1 MKKLTGILALGLLA
15 TALTGC
21 NKTPDHVHEYKEVKV
36 AATKDTPAKTQYVC
50 ECGDVE
56 SEEEGVYCPLT
67 IIEAYAELFYD
78 VAVPNKTYI
87 EDEDSYFTLATFP
100 SSSEGYT
107 SATVLDPAVCG
118 IKGFTTH
125 PSFNNVEDKLT
136 DGTACHVTI
145 QVFEN
150 MAVQHLAWEDEPDY
164 FYTSDKTVDSTK
176 TYDTYD
182 KSTKTYSEVETPV
195 DADIKN
201 YFELLPAF
209 VWQVSTFI
217 IEE

>member
-1 MKKLTGILALGLLA
+1 MKKLSGILALGLLA

-21 NKTPDHVHEYKEVKV
+21 NKEPEHVHDYKEVTV
-36 AATKDTPAKTQYVC
+36 AATKDTPAKTQLVC

-56 SEEEGVYCPLT
+56 SEEVGVYCPLT
-67 IIEAYAELFYD
+67 IIEAYAEMFYGA
-78 VAVPNKTYI
+78 AVPNNTYKEQ
-87 EDEDSYFTLATFP
+87 EDMYFTLAVLE

-176 TYDTYD
+176 TYYTYNE
-182 KSTKTYSEVETPV
+182 STKEYNVVATPV
-195 DADIKN
+195 DADIAN
-201 YFELLPAF
+201 YFEFLQTF
-209 VWQVSTFI
+209 VWQVSSYI
-217 IEE
+217 LEA